1 MSFGNAL
8 NAGINLGNA
17 IAGPFAQL
25 AERRMQSMTFPLQMQ
40 QIQQQLAA
48 SRQQQQQAG
57 SLFPYQVQSLKASI
71 AGEEARSSYIQQ
83 QTKDLTQ
90 IHDLLSGWLGKGN
103 TDPSLEQVFQSVT
116 DALTAQ
122 RQPGF
127 MGPPASAAQ
136 LAGSFLPR
144 QPMSEEEFIQNIQA
158 LGSAPGSAAPTQP
171 FSPLRPA
178 GMAAQPVKASRPVPA
193 DIAVRQP
200 PSAPAKSFAENV
212 RSALLHAAQT
222 VRGDPTSPPVQMA
235 PYVSSGSG
243 GPSNFGQMPEP
254 GWMANLL
261 ASGALPDQEG
271 PSMSPG
277 PSLDE
282 ALRRLE
288 TARVMAMK
296 QPDVPD
302 PLGVNPAQQAFQA
315 ALKDVYTWLQ
325 MVGPLPEAQM
335 YGPLQQMYGPAQEFF
350 PTYGRRIGNVPYAN
364 RPVPYGPQQMPQFTR
379 TLMR

>member
-1 MSFGNAL
+1 VSAGFAL
-8 NAGINLGNA
+8 AGLNVGQA
-17 IAGPFAQL
+17 IGGPAARFFN
-25 AERRMQSMTFPLQMQ
+25 ERVQRQRETELFPL
-40 QIQQQLAA
+40 
-48 SRQQQQQAG
+48 
-57 SLFPYQVQSLKASI
+57 QVQSLKASI
-71 AGEEARSSYIQQ
+71 AGEEARSGLLKQ
-83 QTKDLTQ
+83 QTADLTQ
-90 IHDLLSGWLGKGN
+90 IHDLLAKWLGGGDA
-103 TDPSLEQVFQSVT
+103 DPSLETAFVATQEALRTIGSGRSVLSGLQQDVASQYATQS
-116 DALTAQ
+116 
-122 RQPGF
+122 
-127 MGPPASAAQ
+127 SK
-136 LAGSFLPR
+136 
-144 QPMSEEEFIQNIQA
+144 
-158 LGSAPGSAAPTQP
+158 
-171 FSPLRPA
+171 PA
-178 GMAAQPVKASRPVPA
+178 GVAPRPIPP

-200 PSAPAKSFAENV
+200 QRAPAKTFAENV

-379 TLMR
+379 TLLP